1 MKDVQ
6 ELRLRFASDTE
17 TTPVDRPGPS
27 TADTD
32 GPLLDA
38 YSRSVTGAV
47 ERIAPSVVHIQVEGE
62 PSERSRPRR
71 PANEP
76 ETRGGSG
83 FVFTPDGFVLTN
95 THVVENAKRMEVVL
109 PDGHRVIASPV
120 GQDPATDLA
129 VVRIDAPQLVAAVLG
144 NSSTLKVGQIAIAI
158 GSPFGYQTTVT
169 AGVVSA
175 LGRSL
180 RTRSGR
186 LVDDV
191 IQTDAPLNPGN
202 SGGPL
207 VDSSGLVIGVNT
219 AMIGAAQGIC
229 FAIGVNTAVFV
240 ASRLIRDGRVTR
252 SYIGVAGQNTPI
264 SRRFVRFHQLE
275 RSTGIRVASVEPQSP
290 AKRAG
295 LEEGDI
301 VIAFDGVAVGGID
314 DLHRLLTD
322 TRVGQA
328 VGIELLRRTEKLAL
342 SIVPA
347 EYKTSGE

>member
-6 ELRLRFASDTE
+6 DLGFRFASDTE
-17 TTPVDRPGPS
+17 TSPVDTPASSVPDS
-27 TADTD
+27 D

-38 YSRSVTGAV
+38 YSRAVTGAV
-47 ERIAPSVVHIQVEGE
+47 ERVALSVVHIQVQGE
-62 PSERSRPRR
+62 PARPRN
-71 PANEP
+71 AES
-76 ETRGGSG
+76 EARGGSG

-95 THVVENAKRMEVVL
+95 THVVERSKRIQAVL
-109 PDGHRVIASPV
+109 PDGHTVVASLV

-129 VVRIDAPQLVAAVLG
+129 VVRIDAPQLIAAVLG
-144 NSSTLKVGQIAIAI
+144 DSSTLKVGQIAIAI

-207 VDSSGLVIGVNT
+207 VDSNGVVIGVNT

-275 RSTGIRVASVEPQSP
+275 RSNGILVASVEPNSP

-301 VIAFDGVAVGGID
+301 VVGFDGIAVGGID

-322 TRVGQA
+322 TRVGHQSE
-328 VGIELLRRTEKLAL
+328 VVVLRRTEKLAL
-342 SIVPA
+342 AIVPE
-347 EYKTSGE
+347 EYKTTGE